1 MTIRDFLY
9 SLGYFN
15 HKSIYFNFKY
25 LPFRQAIR
33 FPLFVSF
40 RTRLIHAGG
49 TITIKD
55 PLKTGMIRIGFGE
68 VGIFDKKYSRVMWE
82 VKGDIVFEGSALFK
96 FGSRVSVG
104 KGAKLQIGNGFR
116 ISPDSS
122 LVCFKKMTFGDNVR
136 ISWEVII
143 MDNDFHKIK
152 TLDGQLLNNPKEIV
166 VGNHVWIGMR
176 STLLKG
182 TILDD
187 HIIVGS
193 GSLLNRPIRGTHQI
207 IAGNPARVI
216 KEGICWEP

>member
-1 MTIRDFLY
+1 MTLYDFIY

-40 RTRLIHAGG
+40 RTKLIATQGSIRING
-49 TITIKD
+49 
-55 PLKTGMIRIGFGE
+55 PLRTGMIRIGFGE
-68 VGIFDKKYSRVMWE
+68 VGIFDKKYNRVIWE
-82 VKGDIVFEGSALFK
+82 VKGDIIFEGRALFK
-96 FGSRVSVG
+96 FGSRISVG
-104 KGAKLQIGNGFR
+104 ENAQLHIGKGFR

-122 LVCFKKMTFGDNVR
+122 LVCFKKMVFGDNVR

-152 TLDGQLLNNPKEIV
+152 SLEGELLNKPKEII
-166 VGNHVWIGMR
+166 VGNNVWIGMR

-182 TILDD
+182 TQIDD
-187 HIIVGS
+187 HVIVGS
-193 GSLLNRPIRGTHQI
+193 GSLINRPVRGQHQI
-207 IAGNPARVI
+207 IAGNPAKVI
-216 KEGICWEP
+216 KEGVRWEP